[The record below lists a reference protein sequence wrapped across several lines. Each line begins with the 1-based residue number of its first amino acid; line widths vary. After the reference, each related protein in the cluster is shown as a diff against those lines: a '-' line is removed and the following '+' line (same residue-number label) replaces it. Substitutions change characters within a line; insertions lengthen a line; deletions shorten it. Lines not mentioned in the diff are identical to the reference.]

1 MQKTV
6 IACCVGALFAAGT
19 AAAATHEQDGKTGI
33 AGEGAALTVNAQT
46 DQIGKKPQIIGG
58 WWHYQGQVTT
68 ETNLNHAGATSNL
81 TVSLTNET
89 QVDEIVGGNY
99 LKMAAALKGKPHTA
113 TIGDTNVTIN
123 AVKTEYIV
131 AGSKANNAGKGS
143 IVNGNTNLVINDGLI
158 QYEVDETKGAVV
170 GGNYIK
176 ATDKDGG
183 QVSQTNSTVGNT
195 SVTINGG
202 TVNGSVYGGSYAE
215 NYADTDTPHMALKLT
230 TANSSLVINGGT
242 FSGYVAAGSGIK
254 GQGTTGTTASTS
266 VTVNA
271 AAGKEITLQGKP
283 KTDNKDVTTK
293 SILIGGD
300 HVANRGKSVIEG
312 DTSVTVTGEGTIT
325 LGDGIV
331 GGSYVAENMMSNAAA
346 SSKEYT
352 ASEIK
357 GATNIL
363 VDAAKVTVKDEV
375 IGGTYLRQT
384 VQDTDKDSFVSATV
398 GSTNLVL
405 KAGTFK
411 SNVIAGG
418 KSNDY
423 TGGLSS
429 DVLGDTSLTITGGT
443 YEAAVLGGGSAK
455 AGQGEDVST
464 KRVVS
469 ADVKGTAR
477 VNVTGG
483 TLNGIVGGGLSYI
496 YFDNLTD
503 ATVKTAV
510 ENVSVNITGGTIK
523 SMNHNSGL
531 DGFGIPATIVGGG
544 VAYSANTKPNSKA
557 EASVGTVDMTI
568 AGKGVKLSGD
578 IYAGGFAKGV
588 NASSSVNGT
597 RLTIADATLGA
608 AATESTAASTV
619 NVFAGGYAANGATS
633 TVKTSEVTI
642 ANSKIFGNVYGGGNK
657 ADAQSNVTVENS
669 VITLDGADVT
679 GIVSTESF
687 ESSVNAALMRLAE
700 ADTGAGDAEAN
711 KTQRTINLI
720 NSKMGTLQISAKQDT
735 ETSLYLEGSNT
746 VGAITGGKASEIVF
760 DGTGTPAGEAILT
773 LTTEDA
779 TFDMS
784 GDKDIVARN
793 VASGTLLV
801 DGKYKTA
808 AETTVTL
815 ENAFGDVV
823 YDLGKDD
830 INSTDLLLTDA
841 GIVIGTGDTAQ
852 TIGASSVK
860 VSESSKTLAEA
871 QLGSVAFV
879 TQGAEFVADEGMRSI
894 RAAAKEGSFTAFG
907 AMAGGYN
914 RYETGSHVDVE
925 GFSLAVGTAGRI
937 NNLTLAGF
945 VEAGWASSESHVAST
960 EADADHDYYGVG
972 AAMRYD
978 FQSPFYLDG
987 AVRLGQIS
995 TEFDGSYGTGTAKYD
1010 ADGLYATAHIGAG
1023 YVFDL
1028 TPDVKLDAYCRYL
1041 LSYVEGDDVTLESD
1055 AKERFSMDD
1064 TTTHA
1069 VRLGARLEGAF
1080 QTFDWYAGLAYEHV
1094 FDGKAEG
1101 ELKFAG
1107 ATAALDA
1114 PSLKGDSAIVDL
1126 GFTMKPEANGPWTIG
1141 VGLKGYAG
1149 DRRGGTGSVN
1159 VLYTF

>member
-1 MQKTV
+1 MKSW
-6 IACCVGALFAAGT
+6 AGT
-19 AAAATHEQDGKTGI
+19 TYIKQPKGLTDKTHE
-33 AGEGAALTVNAQT
+33 
-46 DQIGKKPQIIGG
+46 
-58 WWHYQGQVTT
+58 
-68 ETNLNHAGATSNL
+68 
-81 TVSLTNET
+81 
-89 QVDEIVGGNY
+89 
-99 LKMAAALKGKPHTA
+99 A
-113 TIGDTNVTIN
+113 TIGDTKLTVK

-131 AGSKANNAGKGS
+131 AGSKANNTGKGS
-143 IVNGNTNLVINDGLI
+143 IVNGNTTLVIEDGII
-158 QYEVDETKGAVV
+158 QYEADPSKGAVV

-176 ATDKDGG
+176 ASSPSAGM
-183 QVSQTNSTVGNT
+183 VSQTNSTVGDT

-202 TVNGSVYGGSYAE
+202 TFGGSVYGSSFAE
-215 NYADTDTPHMALKLT
+215 NYAHVDTPDMQLKLT
-230 TANSSLVINGGT
+230 TGNSSLQINGGT
-242 FSGYVAAGSGIK
+242 YNGHVVAGSGVT
-254 GQGTTGTTASTS
+254 GQGTSSTAQSAA
-266 VTVNA
+266 VTINA
-271 AAGKEITLQGKP
+271 AKNKTVTLG
-283 KTDNKDVTTK
+283 NN

-300 HVANRGKSVIEG
+300 YLANRGKSEIEG
-312 DTSVTVTGEGTIT
+312 NTSVTVTGEGTIT
-325 LGDGIV
+325 LGKGIV
-331 GGSYVAENMMSNAAA
+331 GGSYVAENMRGNAAA
-346 SSKEYT
+346 SGGKYT

-357 GATNIL
+357 GTTNIL
-363 VDAAKVTVKDEV
+363 VDAANVTVKDEV

-384 VQDTDKDSFVSATV
+384 VKDTDKDSFVSATV
-398 GSTNLVL
+398 GSTNLIL

-423 TGGLSS
+423 TGSLSS
-429 DVLGDTSLTITGGT
+429 DVLGDTSLNI
-443 YEAAVLGGGSAK
+443 
-455 AGQGEDVST
+455 
-464 KRVVS
+464 
-469 ADVKGTAR
+469 
-477 VNVTGG
+477 TGG
-483 TLNGIVGGGLSYI
+483 TLNGIVGGGLSYL
-496 YFDNLTD
+496 YTSSALTD
-503 ATVKTAV
+503 AVVTTHV
-510 ENVSVNITGGTIK
+510 ENVAANITGGTINT
-523 SMNHNSGL
+523 MDHNSGL
-531 DGFGIPATIVGGG
+531 DGFGIPASVVGGG
-544 VAYSANTKPNSKA
+544 VAYSKSTVTTNKV
-557 EASVGTVDMTI
+557 EATVGNVDMTI

-578 IYAGGFAKGV
+578 IYAGGFAHGAKT
-588 NASSSVNGT
+588 AASVNST

-608 AATESTAASTV
+608 ADFQV
-619 NVFAGGYAANGATS
+619 NVFAGGYAALGATS

-687 ESSVNAALMRLAE
+687 EPSVNAALMRLAE

-735 ETSLYLEGSNT
+735 ETSLYLVGSNT
-746 VGAITGGKASEIVF
+746 VGEITGGKASEIVF

-773 LTTEDA
+773 LTKEGA
-779 TFDMS
+779 SFDMS

-823 YDLGKDD
+823 YDLGKDAID
-830 INSTDLLLTDA
+830 STDLLLTDA
-841 GIVIGTGDTAQ
+841 GIVIGTGDKAQ

-871 QLGSVAFV
+871 QLGSVALV

-1028 TPDVKLDAYCRYL
+1028 TPDVKLDAYGRYL

-1080 QTFDWYAGLAYEHV
+1080 QTFDWYPGLAYEHV
-1094 FDGKAEG
+1094 FDGKAKG

-1114 PSLKGDSAIVDL
+1114 PSLKDDSAIVDL

>member
-1 MQKTV
+1 M
-6 IACCVGALFAAGT
+6 
-19 AAAATHEQDGKTGI
+19 
-33 AGEGAALTVNAQT
+33 
-46 DQIGKKPQIIGG
+46 
-58 WWHYQGQVTT
+58 
-68 ETNLNHAGATSNL
+68 
-81 TVSLTNET
+81 
-89 QVDEIVGGNY
+89 GGNY
-99 LKMAAALKGKPHTA
+99 IKQPKGLTDKTHEA
-113 TIGDTNVTIN
+113 TIGDTKLTVK

-131 AGSKANNAGKGS
+131 AGSKANNTGKGS
-143 IVNGNTNLVINDGLI
+143 IVNGNTTLVIEDGII
-158 QYEVDETKGAVV
+158 QYEADPSKGAVV

-176 ATDKDGG
+176 ASSPSAGM
-183 QVSQTNSTVGNT
+183 VSQTNSTVGDT

-202 TVNGSVYGGSYAE
+202 TFGGSVYGSSFAE
-215 NYADTDTPHMALKLT
+215 NYAHVDTPDMQLKLT
-230 TANSSLVINGGT
+230 TGNSSLQINGGT
-242 FSGYVAAGSGIK
+242 YNGHVVAGSGVT
-254 GQGTTGTTASTS
+254 GQGTSSTAQSAA
-266 VTVNA
+266 VTINA
-271 AAGKEITLQGKP
+271 AKNKTVTLG
-283 KTDNKDVTTK
+283 NN

-300 HVANRGKSVIEG
+300 YLANRGKSEIEG
-312 DTSVTVTGEGTIT
+312 NTSVTVTGEGTIT
-325 LGDGIV
+325 LGKGIV
-331 GGSYVAENMMSNAAA
+331 GGSYVAENMRGNAAA
-346 SSKEYT
+346 SGGKYT

-357 GATNIL
+357 GTTNIL
-363 VDAAKVTVKDEV
+363 VDAANVTVKDEV

-384 VQDTDKDSFVSATV
+384 VKDTDKDSFVSATV
-398 GSTNLVL
+398 GSTNLIL

-423 TGGLSS
+423 TGSLSS
-429 DVLGDTSLTITGGT
+429 DVLGDTSLNI
-443 YEAAVLGGGSAK
+443 
-455 AGQGEDVST
+455 
-464 KRVVS
+464 
-469 ADVKGTAR
+469 
-477 VNVTGG
+477 TGG
-483 TLNGIVGGGLSYI
+483 TLNGIVGGGLSYL
-496 YFDNLTD
+496 YTSSALTD
-503 ATVKTAV
+503 AVVTTHV
-510 ENVSVNITGGTIK
+510 ENVAANITGGTINT
-523 SMNHNSGL
+523 MDHNSGL
-531 DGFGIPATIVGGG
+531 DGFGIPASVVGGG
-544 VAYSANTKPNSKA
+544 VAYSKSTVTTNKV
-557 EASVGTVDMTI
+557 EATVGNVDMTI

-578 IYAGGFAKGV
+578 IYAGGFAHGAKT
-588 NASSSVNGT
+588 AASVNST

-608 AATESTAASTV
+608 ANFQV
-619 NVFAGGYAANGATS
+619 NVFAGGYAALGATS

-687 ESSVNAALMRLAE
+687 EPSVNAALMRLAE

-735 ETSLYLEGSNT
+735 ETSLYLVGSNT
-746 VGAITGGKASEIVF
+746 VGEITGGKASEIVF

-773 LTTEDA
+773 LTKEGA
-779 TFDMS
+779 SFDMS

-823 YDLGKDD
+823 YDLGKDAID
-830 INSTDLLLTDA
+830 STDLLLTDA
-841 GIVIGTGDTAQ
+841 GIVIGTGDKAQ
-852 TIGASSVK
+852 TIDASSVK

-871 QLGSVAFV
+871 QLGSVALV

-995 TEFDGSYGTGTAKYD
+995 TEFDGSYG
-1010 ADGLYATAHIGAG
+1010 AG

-1028 TPDVKLDAYCRYL
+1028 TPDVKLDAYGRYL

-1094 FDGKAEG
+1094 FDGKAKG

-1114 PSLKGDSAIVDL
+1114 PSLKDDSAIVDL

>member
-1 MQKTV
+1 M
-6 IACCVGALFAAGT
+6 
-19 AAAATHEQDGKTGI
+19 
-33 AGEGAALTVNAQT
+33 
-46 DQIGKKPQIIGG
+46 
-58 WWHYQGQVTT
+58 
-68 ETNLNHAGATSNL
+68 
-81 TVSLTNET
+81 
-89 QVDEIVGGNY
+89 GGNY
-99 LKMAAALKGKPHTA
+99 IKQPKGLTDKTHEA
-113 TIGDTNVTIN
+113 TIGDTKLTVK
-123 AVKTEYIV
+123 AVKTEYLV
-131 AGSKANNAGKGS
+131 AGSKANNTGKGS
-143 IVNGNTNLVINDGLI
+143 IVNGNTTLVIEDGII
-158 QYEVDETKGAVV
+158 QYEADPSKGAVV

-176 ATDKDGG
+176 ASSPSAGM
-183 QVSQTNSTVGNT
+183 VSQTNSTVGDT

-202 TVNGSVYGGSYAE
+202 TFGGSVYGSSFAE
-215 NYADTDTPHMALKLT
+215 NYAHVDTPDMQLKLT
-230 TANSSLVINGGT
+230 TGNSSLQINGGT
-242 FSGYVAAGSGIK
+242 YNGHVVAGSGVT
-254 GQGTTGTTASTS
+254 GQGTSSTAQSAA
-266 VTVNA
+266 VTINA
-271 AAGKEITLQGKP
+271 AKNKTVTLG
-283 KTDNKDVTTK
+283 NN

-300 HVANRGKSVIEG
+300 YLANRGKSEIEG
-312 DTSVTVTGEGTIT
+312 NTSVTVTGEGTIT
-325 LGDGIV
+325 LGKGIV
-331 GGSYVAENMMSNAAA
+331 GGSYVAENMRGNAAA
-346 SSKEYT
+346 SGGKYT

-357 GATNIL
+357 GTTNIL
-363 VDAAKVTVKDEV
+363 VDAANVTVKDEV

-384 VQDTDKDSFVSATV
+384 VKDTDKDSFVSATV
-398 GSTNLVL
+398 GSTNLIL

-423 TGGLSS
+423 TGSLSS
-429 DVLGDTSLTITGGT
+429 DVLGDTSLNITGGT

-455 AGQGEDVST
+455 AGQGDASN
-464 KRVVS
+464 KRDVS
-469 ADVKGTAR
+469 ADVMGTAH
-477 VNVTGG
+477 
-483 TLNGIVGGGLSYI
+483 
-496 YFDNLTD
+496 
-503 ATVKTAV
+503 V
-510 ENVSVNITGGTIK
+510 ENVAANITGGTINT
-523 SMNHNSGL
+523 MDHNSGL
-531 DGFGIPATIVGGG
+531 DGFGIPASVVGGG
-544 VAYSANTKPNSKA
+544 VAYSKSTVTTNKV
-557 EASVGTVDMTI
+557 EATVGNVDMTI

-578 IYAGGFAKGV
+578 IYAGGFAHGAKT
-588 NASSSVNGT
+588 AASVNST

-608 AATESTAASTV
+608 ADFQV
-619 NVFAGGYAANGATS
+619 NVFAGGYAALGATS

-687 ESSVNAALMRLAE
+687 EPSVNAALMRLAE

-735 ETSLYLEGSNT
+735 ETSLYLVGSNT
-746 VGAITGGKASEIVF
+746 VGEITGGKASEIVF

-773 LTTEDA
+773 LTKEGA
-779 TFDMS
+779 SFDMS

-823 YDLGKDD
+823 YDLGKDAID
-830 INSTDLLLTDA
+830 STDLLLTDA
-841 GIVIGTGDTAQ
+841 GIVIGTGDKAQ

-871 QLGSVAFV
+871 QLGSVALV

-1028 TPDVKLDAYCRYL
+1028 TPDVKLDAYGRYL

-1114 PSLKGDSAIVDL
+1114 PSLKDDSAIVDL

-1149 DRRGGTGSVN
+1149 DRRRERPLHVLKPLSPVSSRKEAGPTSNNGGLPLGSPPFLLSSASSRLPVTGKRHC
-1159 VLYTF
+1159 

>member
-1 MQKTV
+1 M
-6 IACCVGALFAAGT
+6 
-19 AAAATHEQDGKTGI
+19 
-33 AGEGAALTVNAQT
+33 
-46 DQIGKKPQIIGG
+46 
-58 WWHYQGQVTT
+58 
-68 ETNLNHAGATSNL
+68 
-81 TVSLTNET
+81 
-89 QVDEIVGGNY
+89 GGNY
-99 LKMAAALKGKPHTA
+99 IKQPKGLTDKTHEA
-113 TIGDTNVTIN
+113 TIGDTKLTVK

-131 AGSKANNAGKGS
+131 AGSKANNTGKGS
-143 IVNGNTNLVINDGLI
+143 IVNGNTTLVIEDGII
-158 QYEVDETKGAVV
+158 QYEADPSKGAVV

-176 ATDKDGG
+176 ASSPSAGM
-183 QVSQTNSTVGNT
+183 VSQTNSTVGDT

-202 TVNGSVYGGSYAE
+202 TFGGSVYGSSFAE
-215 NYADTDTPHMALKLT
+215 NYAHVDTPDMQLKLT
-230 TANSSLVINGGT
+230 TGNSSLQINGGT
-242 FSGYVAAGSGIK
+242 YNGHVVAGSGVT
-254 GQGTTGTTASTS
+254 GQGTSSTAQSAA
-266 VTVNA
+266 VTINA
-271 AAGKEITLQGKP
+271 AKNKTVTLG
-283 KTDNKDVTTK
+283 NN

-300 HVANRGKSVIEG
+300 YLANRGKSEIEG
-312 DTSVTVTGEGTIT
+312 NTSVTVTGEGTIT
-325 LGDGIV
+325 LGKGIV
-331 GGSYVAENMMSNAAA
+331 GGSYVAENMRGNAAA
-346 SSKEYT
+346 SGGKYT

-357 GATNIL
+357 GTTNIL
-363 VDAAKVTVKDEV
+363 VDAANVTVKDEV

-384 VQDTDKDSFVSATV
+384 VKDTDKDSFVSATV
-398 GSTNLVL
+398 GSTNLIL

-423 TGGLSS
+423 TGSLSS
-429 DVLGDTSLTITGGT
+429 DVLGDTSLNITGGT

-455 AGQGEDVST
+455 AGQGDASN
-464 KRVVS
+464 KRDVS
-469 ADVKGTAR
+469 ADVMGTAH
-477 VNVTGG
+477 
-483 TLNGIVGGGLSYI
+483 
-496 YFDNLTD
+496 
-503 ATVKTAV
+503 V
-510 ENVSVNITGGTIK
+510 ENVAANITGGTINT
-523 SMNHNSGL
+523 MDHNSGL
-531 DGFGIPATIVGGG
+531 DGFGIPASVVGGG
-544 VAYSANTKPNSKA
+544 VAYSKSTVTTNKV
-557 EASVGTVDMTI
+557 EATVGNVDMTI

-578 IYAGGFAKGV
+578 IYAGGFAHGAKT
-588 NASSSVNGT
+588 AASVNST

-608 AATESTAASTV
+608 ADFQV
-619 NVFAGGYAANGATS
+619 NVFAGGYAALGATS

-687 ESSVNAALMRLAE
+687 EPSVNAALMRLAE

-735 ETSLYLEGSNT
+735 ETSLYLVGSNT
-746 VGAITGGKASEIVF
+746 VGEITGGKASEIVF

-773 LTTEDA
+773 LTKEGA
-779 TFDMS
+779 SFDMS

-823 YDLGKDD
+823 YDLGKDAID
-830 INSTDLLLTDA
+830 STDLLLTDA
-841 GIVIGTGDTAQ
+841 GIVIGTGDKAQ

-860 VSESSKTLAEA
+860 VSESSKTLSEA
-871 QLGSVAFV
+871 QLGSVALV

-972 AAMRYD
+972 ATMRYD

-1028 TPDVKLDAYCRYL
+1028 TPDVKLDAYGRYL

-1114 PSLKGDSAIVDL
+1114 PSLKDDSAIVDL